1 MNEESID
8 DETVE
13 DDQESIEEKE
23 DSPTPKEPTR
33 TDYMAGAMLAN
44 GIIWVWMQA
53 LSLFRAQASKIPT
66 SLLAD
71 ISYII
76 YILGGYFAAQQ
87 VSNRADSQHLKVGVK
102 TALYSFAMT
111 IFIMLTMSSEPS
123 FTLLTSIMLCLFAGG
138 ILGGYMHIRKRLQ
151 RRQLELEASS

>member
-1 MNEESID
+1 
-8 DETVE
+8 
-13 DDQESIEEKE
+13 
-23 DSPTPKEPTR
+23 
-33 TDYMAGAMLAN
+33 MLAN
-44 GIIWVWMQA
+44 GIIWIWMQA
-53 LSLFRAQASKIPT
+53 LSLFRNQASQIPT

-76 YILGGYFAAQQ
+76 YILGGYLAAQQ
-87 VSNRADSQHLKVGVK
+87 VSKRADSQHLKVGVK

-123 FTLLTSIMLCLFAGG
+123 FTLLTSIMLCQFAGG